1 MDATAVNVN
10 VTVDDF
16 DSILSYADQSV
27 WETPDPSS
35 PMFDA
40 TKSPWLMGTFHK
52 TDTVGA
58 FLSINFTGAH
68 WSHLLAPIF

>member
-1 MDATAVNVN
+1 MDPTAVNVN

-27 WETPDPSS
+27 WQTPDPSS
-35 PMFDA
+35 PTFNA
-40 TKSPWLMGTFHK
+40 TNSPWLMGTFHE

-58 FLSINFTGAH
+58 SLSINFTGARR
-68 WSHLLAPIF
+68 SARTMIFD